1 MRNSFSTLRH
11 LPRMGYTRHRFRPS
25 KADGRSNE
33 DLTVFESPFRDPR
46 QYSYSISM
54 HNSSYSDSLGIRKT
68 NHLSIDWQHFSHP
81 SNHFSCHRFCN
92 HFYTFQHVFLRT
104 RKHTHSSTHGPSSH
118 EHLSTIIVIV
128 IAFFSSFTH
137 LEGVLFVSFFFFSL
151 TEEVFLCF
159 AF

>member
-1 MRNSFSTLRH
+1 
-11 LPRMGYTRHRFRPS
+11 MGYTRHRFRPS

-118 EHLSTIIVIV
+118 EHLPSSSSSLL
-128 IAFFSSFTH
+128 FFLFFHSFGRGFSCFF
-137 LEGVLFVSFFFFSL
+137 LFFFFSL